1 MGSFITRRIASL
13 FLRGCLAVLLG
24 LVWSHLAMAQATLPA
39 DGEKQGVQAAKPKPK
54 VKLKRE
60 GSGDGQASKDGDF
73 TRVASGSE
81 RVLYQNLA
89 YTLTADSI
97 TEGTRRAWAHGG
109 ARPHLINDHRE
120 MVRPQ
125 WEGEYPQLFT
135 NNPLVDMLYRI
146 AIADL
151 EMNILR
157 DHQGVYLRVS
167 PDFPKAIFTR
177 DVAYSSE
184 LGAAWIFPEIIKA
197 HLQRDRRLRRE
208 VGFRCPEGETIPLPG
223 VENLPE
229 ALSGNAFFEKYGTH
243 AFARRTDDPC
253 WVVGYFSALCCQAEQ
268 AEWKWLVE
276 EFDYFD
282 ENFYRHFYDPADGL
296 YFGQASFIDVGGTGY
311 PADYRLQ
318 DCLQIKALS
327 TNCLYL
333 AAFERLG
340 KACQHSGF
348 TERVADFERRASRLR
363 DRIRET
369 FLQVDGTLA
378 YFQRPDGT
386 LEPRREQLGTAFCVL
401 WDVLPST
408 MIPAAVDGYPSN
420 DFGGPIFAPFYDRS
434 KVYHNHGLWPFA
446 DTYFCRALEK
456 RARHEPHRELV
467 ILRALGNLSRHA
479 LWGNFSEMLDYE
491 SGGWKTKHARSYIW
505 SAAAYL
511 GVVFHLLAGMEVDDA
526 RQVRWRPCL
535 PQSFGG
541 DLEIRGLRLQG
552 SSVDF
557 KITGYGS
564 QVRRCMLDGQPIP
577 LPQLQLDGQPH
588 TLLIE
593 LGEPSHHA
601 E

>member
-1 MGSFITRRIASL
+1 
-13 FLRGCLAVLLG
+13 
-24 LVWSHLAMAQATLPA
+24 MAQPTSPVVS
-39 DGEKQGVQAAKPKPK
+39 DKPVVQPDKPKL
-54 VKLKRE
+54 KLKRA
-60 GSGDGQASKDGDF
+60 GASDGQASKLGDSSRF
-73 TRVASGSE
+73 AGGNA
-81 RVLYQNLA
+81 RVLYQNAA

-109 ARPHLINDHRE
+109 ARPHLINDHLE

-125 WEGEYPQLFT
+125 WEGVYPQLST
-135 NNPLVDMLYRI
+135 DNPLVDMLYRI

-157 DHQGVYLRVS
+157 DRHGPYLRVS

-177 DVAYSSE
+177 DVAYSAE
-184 LGAAWIFPEIIKA
+184 LGAALIFPEIIKA

-253 WVVGYFSALCCQAEQ
+253 WVIGYFSALCCQAEE
-268 AEWKWLVE
+268 AEWKWLIE
-276 EFDYFD
+276 EFDHFD
-282 ENFYRHFYDPADGL
+282 EHFYRHFYDPSDGL

-311 PADYRLQ
+311 PPDYRLQ

-348 TERVADFERRASRLR
+348 TERAADFERRATRLR
-363 DRIRET
+363 DRIRKT
-369 FLQVDGTLA
+369 FRQADGTLA
-378 YFQRPDGT
+378 YFQRRDGV

-401 WDVLPST
+401 WDVLPPT
-408 MIPAAVDGYPSN
+408 MVPAAVDGYPSN
-420 DFGGPIFAPFYDRS
+420 DFGSPIFAPFYDRS
-434 KVYHNHGLWPFA
+434 KVYHNHALWPFA
-446 DTYFCRALEK
+446 DTYFYRALEK
-456 RARHEPHRELV
+456 RWRHDPTRETV

-491 SGGWKTKHARSYIW
+491 SGGWTTKHARSYIW

-511 GVVFHLLAGMEVDDA
+511 GVIYHLLAGMEVDD
-526 RQVRWRPCL
+526 QHQLSFRPCL
-535 PQSFGG
+535 PQAFGG
-541 DLEIRGLRLQG
+541 LLELRGLHLQG
-552 SSVDF
+552 SQVDL
-557 KITGYGS
+557 KIIGHGS
-564 QVRRCMLDGQPIP
+564 HCRRCLLDGQPIP
-577 LPQLQLDGQPH
+577 QPLFKLDGEQH
-588 TLLIE
+588 SLAIE
-593 LGEPSHHA
+593 LGEP
-601 E
+601 